1 MTSVLLGD
9 IINSRKAADPSEWL
23 QPLKK
28 LLARYGKN
36 PGGWIIE
43 RGDTFQL
50 EITDPSLALQAALR
64 IKALIKSLDVK
75 ELDVRIAIGVGKKS
89 FQGERI
95 SESNGEAFIHS
106 GETFESLKKIKQNL
120 AIKTPWKALDEELN
134 LLLKFAS
141 ITMDKWTVSSAEIMY
156 HLLMANKPL
165 TQKDLTKKLNLNQSS
180 ISERM
185 TRARSEEILEL
196 EQFYRTRIQQ
206 KLSL

>member
-9 IINSRKAADPSEWL
+9 IINSRKAADPAKWL

-28 LLARYGKN
+28 LLGKYGKN

-43 RGDTFQL
+43 RGDSFQL

-75 ELDVRIAIGVGKKS
+75 ELDVRIAIGIGKKS
-89 FQGERI
+89 FQGKRI
-95 SESNGEAFIHS
+95 SESNGEAFINS

-120 AIKTPWKALDEELN
+120 AIKTPWTALDEELN
-134 LLLKFAS
+134 LLFKLAS
-141 ITMDKWTVSSAEIMY
+141 ITMDKWTASSAEIMY
-156 HLLMANKPL
+156 LLLMAPKPL

-185 TRARSEEILEL
+185 TRARSEEIMEM
-196 EQFYRTRIQQ
+196 EKFYRTRIQQ